1 MQHFK
6 PRYRC
11 SNVRSVAGRIFLV
24 AVFLLF
30 GVSVSQWA
38 QTNPRGETSECA
50 GDTVDRMGPEVAK
63 QARDFLGKLRN
74 AVQRNEKK
82 QVASMVRYPISIHF
96 ADKTTVIRNSDEFT
110 RNYRR
115 IVSDSVKAEII
126 DEKSSRCLF
135 ANSQGFMVGDGEVWF
150 QEFPQGVFKI
160 VTFNVMG
167 R

>member
-1 MQHFK
+1 MRNREQTHGEGSK
-6 PRYRC
+6 MT
-11 SNVRSVAGRIFLV
+11 VRALIFATTLIV
-24 AVFLLF
+24 GASTGLPH
-30 GVSVSQWA
+30 
-38 QTNPRGETSECA
+38 QTTPPSGQAECA

-96 ADKTTVIRNSDEFT
+96 ADKTTVIRNADEFT

-160 VTFNVMG
+160 ITFNVMG

>member
-1 MQHFK
+1 
-6 PRYRC
+6 
-11 SNVRSVAGRIFLV
+11 
-24 AVFLLF
+24 
-30 GVSVSQWA
+30 
-38 QTNPRGETSECA
+38 
-50 GDTVDRMGPEVAK
+50 MGPEVAK

-135 ANSQGFMVGDGEVWF
+135 ANSQGFMVGDGEFWF